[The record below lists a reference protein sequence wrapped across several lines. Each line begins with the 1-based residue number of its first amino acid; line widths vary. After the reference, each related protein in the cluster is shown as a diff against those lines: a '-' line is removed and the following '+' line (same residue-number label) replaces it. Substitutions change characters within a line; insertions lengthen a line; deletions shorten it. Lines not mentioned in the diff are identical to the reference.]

1 MVSVDCPF
9 TTVLVVANWQLKAAL
24 VCGSNCNATLPG
36 GWFIR
41 KPRARTENNTR
52 AEIWMTLMAIL
63 TAVEP
68 FTPRYAIYA
77 TANDMTTATNIM
89 NAGPGLVAFM
99 KFGQRVP
106 TR

>member
-1 MVSVDCPF
+1 
-9 TTVLVVANWQLKAAL
+9 
-24 VCGSNCNATLPG
+24 
-36 GWFIR
+36 
-41 KPRARTENNTR
+41 
-52 AEIWMTLMAIL
+52 MTLMAML